1 MCRQLREFNPRRS
14 EPPSFPP
21 LSRNRQITW
30 PRGGISVAVSP
41 PPGFARRQVRLGDIG
56 VQLDSVAGLVL
67 NGEIAVLPEWALA
80 HHKVRPPVHPV
91 GQLVEAEFAHGGGSV
106 ARRDPAG
113 FPALEPWACRG
124 SPGGSRRCGT
134 DRWWRGTRGR
144 RWCSSEWPDS
154 RR

>member
-106 ARRDPAG
+106 ARRDGSHGAG
-113 FPALEPWACRG
+113 GVVARSVNVPSTPRVQ
-124 SPGGSRRCGT
+124 PPTVGT
-134 DRWWRGTRGR
+134 
-144 RWCSSEWPDS
+144 S
-154 RR
+154 